1 MNLKYADRMLGEK
14 NDVVKEALKLT
25 AQPDIISFAGGLP
38 APESFPLKEMAAA
51 SQKVFE
57 EKGTNALQ
65 YSSVEGLLALREK
78 IAKRMSEYHNIHADA
93 ANIMI
98 TSGSQQA
105 IDMVGRIFL
114 NPGDYVV
121 CESPTYTAAVT
132 TFKTYQCNF
141 LSIDTDEDGMMIE
154 DLEAKLANCSNAK
167 VIYVIPNFQNP
178 SGKTWSAERRKAVLE
193 VAEKYNIPVLEDN
206 PYGELRYEGEELPT
220 LKSMDTKG
228 LVIYMGSFSKVLCP
242 GLRCGYIISC
252 PEVMDMLTQIKQS
265 TDLHSSTINQLTILQ
280 YLNDNDIDAHI
291 LELRAIYKHKRD
303 VMLDAMKKC
312 FPKEAK
318 FTYPHGGMFTWVE
331 LPKEIDTQELFPK
344 AIARKVAY
352 IPGATFFPNGNANNC
367 LRMSYSSS
375 SDVKIIQG
383 ITALGEVF
391 TEAIAAL
398 KK

>member
-1 MNLKYADRMLGEK
+1 MNLKYAERMLGEK

-51 SQKVFE
+51 TAKVFA
-57 EKGTNALQ
+57 EKGTSALQ
-65 YSSVEGLLALREK
+65 YSSVEGLLALREL
-78 IAKRMSEYHNIHADA
+78 IAKRMSERHNIPAKA
-93 ANIMI
+93 EEILI

-132 TFKTYQCNF
+132 TFKSYQCNF
-141 LSIDTDEDGMMIE
+141 LSIDTDDEGMVME
-154 DLEAKLANCSNAK
+154 DLRAKLAGCPNAK

-178 SGKTWSAERRKAVLE
+178 SGKTWSVERRKALLE
-193 VAEKYNIPVLEDN
+193 VAEEFNVPVLEDN

-220 LKSMDTKG
+220 VKSMDTKG
-228 LVIYMGSFSKVLCP
+228 MVIYMGSFSKVLCP

-252 PEVMDMLTQIKQS
+252 PEVMDMLCQIKQS
-265 TDLHSSTINQLTILQ
+265 TDLHSSTINQLSILQ
-280 YLNDNDIDAHI
+280 YLTDNDIDAHI
-291 LELRAIYKHKRD
+291 LELRAIYRHKRD
-303 VMLDAMKKC
+303 LMLETMKKT

-331 LPKEIDTQELFPK
+331 LPKEIDTQKLFPK
-344 AIARKVAY
+344 AIERKVAY
-352 IPGATFFPNGNANNC
+352 IPGATFFPNGEADNC

-375 SDVKIIQG
+375 SDEKIIQG

-391 TEAIAAL
+391 TEAVATL

>member
-154 DLEAKLANCSNAK
+154 DLEAKLADCPNAK

-178 SGKTWSAERRKAVLE
+178 SGRTMSLERRKAIY
-193 VAEKYNIPVLEDN
+193 AIASKYNLLIYEDD
-206 PYGELRYEGEELPT
+206 PYGDVRFTGEDVPSF
-220 LKSMDTKG
+220 KSFDVDNRV
-228 LVIYMGSFSKVLCP
+228 LYVGSFSKTLSA
-242 GLRCGYIISC
+242 GLRVGYIYGPVGVMKSMVAVRGGDGQDPLFNQKIIMRTLKKLDFEEHLANVRKIYGAKASLMQETLTKYC
-252 PEVMDMLTQIKQS
+252 APACKVEMPE
-265 TDLHSSTINQLTILQ
+265 
-280 YLNDNDIDAHI
+280 
-291 LELRAIYKHKRD
+291 
-303 VMLDAMKKC
+303 
-312 FPKEAK
+312 
-318 FTYPHGGMFTWVE
+318 GGMFAWVTMPE
-331 LPKEIDTQELFPK
+331 AVDLEQFSQEALSNGIAVVKSGAFAVDEANGGHAFRLNFSAPKDADIVKGCEIFGRLTHK
-344 AIARKVAY
+344 YCK
-352 IPGATFFPNGNANNC
+352 
-367 LRMSYSSS
+367 
-375 SDVKIIQG
+375 
-383 ITALGEVF
+383 
-391 TEAIAAL
+391 
-398 KK
+398 